1 MTRTVPATRVSGVGL
16 ILALLVVLLFVA
28 AVMFPEA
35 TLLRISPWVWGFLP
49 LVLAVG
55 VVWTTGRFNPLAP
68 AVGDDNRLS
77 LSKFQTLLWTFVVL
91 YVYVVFAMNNLQ
103 RVSGHPG
110 LAGAFGT
117 GTTPGTIGFPP
128 SVLLL
133 LGFSIT
139 TLVGAA
145 GITANQV
152 ANGSIK
158 KPACDT
164 PSLDPRWLVLGDDG
178 NVDLTRFQVL
188 LWTFVAAGVFLGD
201 AWYLIGNAAIVTS
214 LPDIGNTL
222 VLLMG
227 VGQAAYIGGKLVVT
241 PGKPIVY
248 RLVPSAA
255 HPGDTVQIIGSGFG
269 NGSQTSFAVV
279 NGQALVA
286 APAAWSDT
294 VVTFTVPAADP
305 RTGRAWAPGA
315 VAGAAIAVGPL
326 ESDPEPLTLLP

>member
-1 MTRTVPATRVSGVGL
+1 MTREIPARTVSGIGL

-28 AVMFPEA
+28 AVMFPDA
-35 TLLRISPWVWGFLP
+35 TLLRISPWAWGFLP

-68 AVGDDNRLS
+68 AVGADNRLS
-77 LSKFQTLLWTFVVL
+77 LSKFQTLLWTYVVL
-91 YVYVVFAMNNLQ
+91 YVYVVLAMHNLQ
-103 RVSGHPG
+103 QNAVNPRLPD
-110 LAGAFGT
+110 AFGSAK
-117 GTTPGTIGFPP
+117 TPGTIGFPP

-145 GITANQV
+145 GITANQI
-152 ANGSIK
+152 ATGAIK
-158 KPACDT
+158 KPKCDA
-164 PSLDPRWLVLGDDG
+164 PSLDPRWLVVGDDG

-201 AWYLIGNAAIVTS
+201 AWYLVGNNPVVRN

-227 VGQAAYIGGKLVVT
+227 VGQAAYIGGKLVIT

-248 RLVPSAA
+248 RLVPASAR
-255 HPGDTVQIIGSGFG
+255 PGETVQAIGSGFG
-269 NGSQTSFAVV
+269 TASRTSFALV
-279 NGQALVA
+279 NGGALSVD
-286 APAAWSDT
+286 PAGWSDT

-305 RTGRAWAPGA
+305 RTGQPWALGA
-315 VAGAAIAVGPL
+315 VAAVAVAAGPL
-326 ESDPEPLTLLP
+326 QSDPEPLMLRP

>member
-1 MTRTVPATRVSGVGL
+1 MTRTIPASTVSGVGL

-28 AVMFPEA
+28 AVMFPET
-35 TLLRISPWVWGFLP
+35 TLLRVSPWAWGFLP

-55 VVWTTGRFNPLAP
+55 VVWSTGRFNPLAP
-68 AVGDDNRLS
+68 AVGADNRLS

-103 RVSGHPG
+103 QISAHPR
-110 LAGAFGT
+110 LQTAFGAAN
-117 GTTPGTIGFPP
+117 TPGTIGFTP

-158 KPACDT
+158 KSTCDA
-164 PSLDPRWLVLGDDG
+164 PSLDLRWLVVGDDG

-201 AWYLIGNAAIVTS
+201 AWYLVGNSPVLTS

-255 HPGDTVQIIGSGFG
+255 RPGDSVRAIGSGFG
-269 NGSQTSFAVV
+269 TASQTSFALV
-279 NGQALVA
+279 NGQAL
-286 APAAWSDT
+286 PADPAGWSDT
-294 VVTFTVPAADP
+294 VVTFTMPPANP
-305 RTGRAWAPGA
+305 RTGLPWTPGA
-315 VAGAAIAVGPL
+315 VADAAIAVGPL